1 MAKDK
6 KSFIL
11 YNDQIEI
18 FEELSDTDAG
28 QLIKHLFR
36 YTNDLNPET
45 MNPMVKISFISIKQS
60 LKRDL
65 RKFEG
70 IKSKRSD
77 AGKESARIRAEKR
90 LKEEQNPTK
99 STSVQTVQQTS
110 TNPTDSESVSE
121 SVSVSV
127 SDNDIKKETKVFN
140 FRKSLLSLGI
150 EKILVE
156 DFLKNRKLKKLA
168 NTETAFKNMNLEFK
182 KSGIQINKL
191 FEMIVSKGWGSFKC
205 SWLNIEIKQKPKDLS
220 EGENLLNVKNPNK
233 K

>member
-45 MNPMVKISFISIKQS
+45 MNPMVKISFISIKQA

-70 IKSKRSD
+70 IKLKRSD
-77 AGKESARIRAEKR
+77 AGKKSAELRA
-90 LKEEQNPTK
+90 LKK
-99 STSVQTVQQTS
+99 STLVDSVENIP
-110 TNPTDSESVSE
+110 TNPTVSDSDSDSD
-121 SVSVSV
+121 SDSV
-127 SDNDIKKETKVFN
+127 SDNVINKKTKVFN
-140 FRKSLLSLGI
+140 FRKSLLNLGL

-205 SWLNIEIKQKPKDLS
+205 SWLNIEIKEIGLKPKDLS
-220 EGENLLNVKNPNK
+220 EGKELLNVKNPNK